1 MMRIVPSRTRT
12 RRRPTTR
19 PPCTPRSC
27 STIVVSLVGE
37 KNSIRWNDEIGAPVR
52 PLRVTRR
59 LSASAGRSSETAV
72 NTTRG
77 SAPGATR
84 RCSYCH
90 TAQPRSSPRTW
101 NTNESLASPRAA
113 MANRSGLAPPRAAGG
128 ALWATAA
135 LASRKQSQRIRLEN
149 SGPLWVGEGELE
161 ELVDVLPQVL
171 HSGARPIR
179 PPQRAVGEL
188 RQAGKVL
195 QQLGGRDP
203 PYIEADVP
211 VTAEDEERLLHVQ
224 RPAAVRHDDAQVGE
238 VDRDVVELHRAAVLV
253 ARPGE
258 DRRSGVYHHRQAPL
272 LAAPVDRAQ
281 GIQPLGVRVGRE
293 QLVRG
298 MDLEQPDAQI
308 DQAIHVARGVAA
320 VARVPAAVGEESLGV
335 GPA

>member
-1 MMRIVPSRTRT
+1 MMRIVPFRTRT

-195 QQLGGRDP
+195 QQLGGPNP

-211 VTAEDEERLLHVQ
+211 VTAGDEERLLHVH
-224 RPAAVRHDDAQVGE
+224 RPAAVAHD
-238 VDRDVVELHRAAVLV
+238 
-253 ARPGE
+253 
-258 DRRSGVYHHRQAPL
+258 
-272 LAAPVDRAQ
+272 AAPGGEGR
-281 GIQPLGVRVGRE
+281 PRVGRRPRAG
-293 QLVRG
+293 VPCGRPRG
-298 MDLEQPDAQI
+298 
-308 DQAIHVARGVAA
+308 R
-320 VARVPAAVGEESLGV
+320 R
-335 GPA
+335 